1 MDFGDH
7 SLKQLHLG
15 DLEQW
20 AGIWGIA
27 ITALLSIGFVY
38 VAAIVLYRIFFHPLS
53 RFPGPKV
60 LAITDITGDWRS
72 YIRGTWIHEV
82 QDLHRKYGPV
92 VRIGANHL
100 ALDGSVGWPALTHR
114 TGKQEFG
121 KQPGFYFGQRDLS
134 ILGAENDMHRRQR
147 RQLSH
152 AFSDS
157 ALNEQGD
164 LILKYVDLLVQQ
176 LGMRA
181 QRGEKVNITDWMN
194 FTTFDIIGDLAVST
208 PFKCLEAGDYH
219 PWVTNFFASIEG
231 SAASRFARFYPYLKP
246 LVGLVKSHGDPEMDL
261 RQIQMTMGI
270 TQGRMALGV
279 QKEGRKDFMTYML
292 RVNRDGEE
300 GMSDM
305 EILTNAP
312 VLMGAGSETTATAL
326 AGFFYFLGTT
336 PRAYER
342 LVDEIRSAF
351 RNEEKITL
359 RDVAKLEYL
368 QACLEESLRLY
379 PPVAETPPRICPGAE
394 IDGKWVPPG
403 TIISIHQYATF
414 RNPEHFTDPED
425 FVPERFLPAAHRQF
439 ENKYANDS
447 RAVFKPFSYGSRDC
461 IGKNLAFAEM
471 RAVVAK
477 MLFRFDFELA
487 PGQQDWVTRQK
498 TFVMWHKGALNI
510 CLKERS

>member
-1 MDFGDH
+1 MDIQRSFLERLRLAH
-7 SLKQLHLG
+7 
-15 DLEQW
+15 LEQW
-20 AGIWGIA
+20 AEVPA
-27 ITALLSIGFVY
+27 MAFAALLGIGLVY
-38 VAAIVLYRIFFHPLS
+38 TTATVLYRIFFHPLS

-60 LAITDITGDWRS
+60 LAITDITSDWRS

-82 QDLHRKYGPV
+82 QALHREYGPV
-92 VRIGANHL
+92 VRIGTNHL
-100 ALDGSVGWPALTHR
+100 ALDGSVGWPTLAHR
-114 TGKQEFG
+114 TGKPEFG

-164 LILKYVDLLVQQ
+164 LILKYVDMLVQQ
-176 LGMRA
+176 LETRA
-181 QRGEKVNITDWMN
+181 QKGETVNITDWMN

-208 PFKCLEAGDYH
+208 PFRCLEAGKYH

-231 SAASRFARFYPYLKP
+231 SAASRFVRFYPYLKP
-246 LVGLVKSHGDPEMDL
+246 LVGLVKSRGDTGMDL

-279 QKEGRKDFMTYML
+279 QKEGKKDFMTYML
-292 RVNRDGEE
+292 RSNRDGED

-336 PRAYER
+336 PRAYQR
-342 LVDEIRSAF
+342 LVHEIRSAF
-351 RNEEKITL
+351 RSEEEITL
-359 RDVAKLEYL
+359 RYLAKLEYL

-379 PPVAETPPRICPGAE
+379 PAVAITPPRICPGAE
-394 IDGKWVPPG
+394 IDGKWVPQG

-414 RNPEHFTDPED
+414 RNPEHFADPEV
-425 FVPERFLPAAHRQF
+425 FVPERFLPAAHRLF
-439 ENKYANDS
+439 ENKYASDN

-477 MLFRFDFELA
+477 LLFRFDFQLA
-487 PGQQDWVTRQK
+487 PGQEDWIKRQK
-498 TFVMWHKGALNI
+498 TFVMWHKGALK
-510 CLKERS
+510 LSFGKRS